1 MIRKVGGK
9 FVLYSLKKNPRQ
21 IQFFKSRG
29 Q

>member
-9 FVLYSLKKNPRQ
+9 YVLYPLKKNTRQ

-29 Q
+29 R

>member
-9 FVLYSLKKNPRQ
+9 YVLSSRKKNPRQ

-29 Q
+29 R